1 MIEKS
6 CESMCCKA
14 PPLEYFEWL
23 MVDLA
28 SARCAKCKEGDV
40 LFTPMYTGRG
50 NSGQTHSPGFWYE
63 LKQQANPNER
73 KEITE
78 KDFDDIIMMDRHARS
93 LAMILVEVE
102 DTTPPDPRFDRRPRP
117 IPREFEQ
124 AITDFIHQFALHF
137 NIDEQQFIR
146 FMQGYTR
153 TWLPRDAWTFYPD
166 EKGHDALAA
175 IMYSSQKDKIV
186 NQKD

>member
-6 CESMCCKA
+6 WESMCCKA

-102 DTTPPDPRFDRRPRP
+102 DTTPPQGLHDIRPRAM
-117 IPREFEQ
+117 PREFEE
-124 AITDFIHQFALHF
+124 AFSDFIHAFTVHF
-137 NIDEQQFIR
+137 NINQKQFMRYIR
-146 FMQGYTR
+146 GYTR
-153 TWLPRDAWTFYPD
+153 NWEPRTGWMFYDD
-166 EKGHDALAA
+166 ERGHDVFEQIRL
-175 IMYSSQKDKIV
+175 SQKDTIV
-186 NQKD
+186 NQSD